1 MKNMVYKIIVSPR
14 AQNEISKAIDFYAIH
29 SVDAP
34 SNFIIQLQKDYRIL
48 SINPFFRIYYQG
60 VRAVK
65 LKKFPY
71 SLFYTI
77 DENKSC
83 VRILSCFHSK
93 RNPKKR
99 P

>member
-1 MKNMVYKIIVSPR
+1 MVYKIIVSPR
-14 AQNEISKAIDFYAIH
+14 AQNEIIEAIDFYALH
-29 SVDAP
+29 SIDAP
-34 SNFIIQLQKDYRIL
+34 HNFIIQLQKVYEIL
-48 SINPFFRIYYQG
+48 TRNPFFRVQYKS
-60 VRAVK
+60 VRVLK

-77 DENKSC
+77 DENQKS
-83 VRILSCFHSK
+83 VRVLSCFHNK

>member
-1 MKNMVYKIIVSPR
+1 MVYKIIVSPR
-14 AQNEISKAIDFYAIH
+14 AQNEIVKAVDFYALH

-34 SNFIIQLQKDYRIL
+34 NKFIIQLQKGYGIL
-48 SINPFFRIYYQG
+48 SLNPFFRVQYKS
-60 VRAVK
+60 VRALK

-71 SLFYTI
+71 SLYYTI
-77 DENKSC
+77 DEEKSC
-83 VRILSCFHSK
+83 VRVLSCFHNK

>member
-1 MKNMVYKIIVSPR
+1 MVYKISVSPR
-14 AQNEISKAIDFYAIH
+14 AQNEIVKAIDFYALH

-34 SNFIIQLQKDYRIL
+34 NNFILQLQKGYRIL
-48 SINPFFRIYYQG
+48 AINPFFRVQYKS
-60 VRAVK
+60 VRALK

-71 SLFYTI
+71 SLYYTI
-77 DENKSC
+77 DENQKS
-83 VRILSCFHSK
+83 VRVLSCFHNK

>member
-1 MKNMVYKIIVSPR
+1 MVYKIIVSPR
-14 AQNEISKAIDFYAIH
+14 AQDEIIKAIDFYATH

-34 SNFIIQLQKDYRIL
+34 NNFILQLQKGYEVL
-48 SINPFFRIYYQG
+48 AMNPFFRIYYKD
-60 VRAVK
+60 VRALK

-71 SLFYTI
+71 SLYFTI

-83 VRILSCFHSK
+83 VRVLSCFHNK

>member
-1 MKNMVYKIIVSPR
+1 MVYKISVSPR
-14 AQNEISKAIDFYAIH
+14 AQNEIVKAIDFYALH

-34 SNFIIQLQKDYRIL
+34 NNFILQLQKGYRIL
-48 SINPFFRIYYQG
+48 AINPFFRVQYKS
-60 VRAVK
+60 VRALK

-71 SLFYTI
+71 SLCYTI
-77 DENKSC
+77 DENQKS
-83 VRILSCFHSK
+83 VRVLSCFHNK

>member
-1 MKNMVYKIIVSPR
+1 MVYKISVSPR
-14 AQNEISKAIDFYAIH
+14 AQVEISKAIDFYFLN

-34 SNFIIQLQKDYRIL
+34 KNFIFQLAKAYEIL
-48 SINPFFRIYYQG
+48 TISSFFRMHYKN
-60 VRAVK
+60 VRALK

-71 SLFYTI
+71 SLYYTI
-77 DENKSC
+77 NENQKS
-83 VRILSCFHSK
+83 VRVLSCFHNK

>member
-1 MKNMVYKIIVSPR
+1 MVYKISVSPR
-14 AQNEISKAIDFYAIH
+14 AQVEISKAIDFYFLN

-34 SNFIIQLQKDYRIL
+34 KNFIFQLAKAYEIL
-48 SINPFFRIYYQG
+48 TISPFFRMHYKN
-60 VRAVK
+60 VRALK

-71 SLFYTI
+71 SLYYTI
-77 DENKSC
+77 NENQKS
-83 VRILSCFHSK
+83 VRVLSCFHNK

>member
-1 MKNMVYKIIVSPR
+1 MVYKIIVSPR
-14 AQNEISKAIDFYAIH
+14 AQNEIVKAIDFYALF
-29 SVDAP
+29 SFNAP
-34 SNFIIQLQKDYRIL
+34 NNFITQLQKGYGIL
-48 SINPFFRIYYQG
+48 TINPFFSVQYKS
-60 VRAVK
+60 VRALK

-77 DENKSC
+77 DENQKS
-83 VRILSCFHSK
+83 VRILSCFHNK

>member
-1 MKNMVYKIIVSPR
+1 MVYKIIVSPR
-14 AQNEISKAIDFYAIH
+14 AQSEIVKAIDFYAID

-34 SNFIIQLQKDYRIL
+34 NNFVTQLQKVYGIL
-48 SINPFFRIYYQG
+48 SLNPFFRVQYKS
-60 VRAVK
+60 VRALK

-71 SLFYTI
+71 SLYYAI

-83 VRILSCFHSK
+83 VRVLSCFHNK
-93 RNPKKR
+93 RNPRKR

>member
-1 MKNMVYKIIVSPR
+1 MVYKIIVSPR
-14 AQNEISKAIDFYAIH
+14 AQNEICKAIDFYAKH

-34 SNFIIQLQKDYRIL
+34 NNFIVHLQKGYSIL
-48 SINPFFRIYYQG
+48 AINTFFRIYYKE
-60 VRAVK
+60 VRALK
-65 LKKFPY
+65 LRKFPY

-83 VRILSCFHSK
+83 VRILSCFHNK

>member
-1 MKNMVYKIIVSPR
+1 MVYKIIVSPR
-14 AQNEISKAIDFYAIH
+14 AQNEIIKAIDFYSSR

-34 SNFIIQLQKDYRIL
+34 NNFIVQLAKGYKIL
-48 SINPFFRIYYQG
+48 TISPFFRMHYKN
-60 VRAVK
+60 VRALK

-71 SLFYTI
+71 SLYYII
-77 DENKSC
+77 DKNQSC
-83 VRILSCFHSK
+83 VRVLSCFNNK

>member
-1 MKNMVYKIIVSPR
+1 MVYKIIVSPR
-14 AQNEISKAIDFYAIH
+14 AQNEISKAIDFYALN

-34 SNFIIQLQKDYRIL
+34 HNFIAQLQKDYEIL
-48 SINPFFRIYYQG
+48 ATNPFFRIQYKS
-60 VRAVK
+60 VRTIK

-71 SLFYTI
+71 SLYYTI
-77 DENKSC
+77 NENQRC
-83 VRILSCFHSK
+83 IRVISCFHNR

>member
-1 MKNMVYKIIVSPR
+1 MVYKIIVSPR
-14 AQNEISKAIDFYAIH
+14 AQNEIVKAIDFYALH

-34 SNFIIQLQKDYRIL
+34 NNFILQLQKGYGIL
-48 SINPFFRIYYQG
+48 SLNPFFRVQYKS
-60 VRAVK
+60 VRALK

-71 SLFYTI
+71 SLYYTV
-77 DENKSC
+77 DEHQKS
-83 VRILSCFHSK
+83 VSVLSCFHNK

>member
-1 MKNMVYKIIVSPR
+1 MVYKIIVSPR
-14 AQNEISKAIDFYAIH
+14 AQNEIIEAIDFYALR

-34 SNFIIQLQKDYRIL
+34 NNFIKQLQKVYGIL
-48 SINPFFRIYYQG
+48 AISPFFRVQYKT
-60 VRAVK
+60 VRALK

-71 SLFYTI
+71 SIYYTI

-83 VRILSCFHSK
+83 VRVLSCFHNK